1 MTRRIKR
8 QKDSAPHM
16 NLHHDRYHCYG
27 TTVFQPELVRDPPPT
42 RCLSRRDSLSNP
54 AKRLEIDRNSQ
65 FDQGYEL
72 ATGGSSSQDDMA
84 YRSGM
89 RERGAVE
96 EEEKEARGR
105 QQQQATRTPL
115 SSFRKWPVALV
126 YYTKNTHTQPLA
138 PFRRQKCLAGLRS
151 TRDGN
156 LGEPGVPPSRGVVDL
171 LAGPHPQWRKQN
183 LAAAGE
189 QQASRQSA

>member
-1 MTRRIKR
+1 
-8 QKDSAPHM
+8 M

-27 TTVFQPELVRDPPPT
+27 TTVFSPELVRDPPPT

-89 RERGAVE
+89 PERGAVE
-96 EEEKEARGR
+96 EEEKKQEEG
-105 QQQQATRTPL
+105 QQQTATRTPL
-115 SSFRKWPVALV
+115 SSFREWPVALV
-126 YYTKNTHTQPLA
+126 YYTKNTPPQPLA

-156 LGEPGVPPSRGVVDL
+156 LGEPGVPPQGRVVDL

-183 LAAAGE
+183 LAASKQAGGSFL
-189 QQASRQSA
+189 AGCTVLHGM